1 MSIYFGGAF
10 DPVHVGHLALAEFVQ
25 TELGEQVVF
34 LPAGHSPF
42 KNSHNASFEDRVQM
56 LSLALRDSTFDLDT
70 REGLRKG
77 PSWTCDTLEELS
89 RETTERHKLL
99 MGTDQLASFRN
110 WHRWERILELAD
122 LLVINRP
129 GEKLEDMVPHRA
141 LIWPGMELS
150 SSWLRE
156 RLSSGKQCRYLLPEG
171 VYAYIKKQALY
182 EG

>member
-25 TELGEQVVF
+25 AELGERLVF

-42 KNSHNASFEDRVQM
+42 KNVHHASFEDRVQM
-56 LSLALRDSTFDLDT
+56 LRLALRDSTFELDT
-70 REGLRKG
+70 REGLRSG
-77 PSWTCDTLEELS
+77 PSRTCDTLEELD
-89 RETTERHKLL
+89 RETTARHRLL
-99 MGTDQLASFRN
+99 MGSDQLASFRN

-122 LLVINRP
+122 LLVVNRP
-129 GEKLEDMVPHRA
+129 GETLQETLPHRA

-156 RLSSGKQCRYLLPEG
+156 RLSSRKPCRYLLPEG
-171 VYAYIKKQALY
+171 VYAYIRKQALY

>member
-25 TELGEQVVF
+25 VELAEQVIF
-34 LPAGHSPF
+34 LPAGNSPF
-42 KNSHNASFEDRVQM
+42 KNSHSATFEDRVHM
-56 LSLALRDSTFDLDT
+56 LRLALRDSAFGLDT
-70 REGLRKG
+70 REGLREG

-89 RETTERHKLL
+89 RERAERHKLL
-99 MGTDQLASFRN
+99 MGSDQLAKFRQ

-129 GEKLEDMVPHRA
+129 GENQVDTVPHQA
-141 LIWPGMELS
+141 LVWPGMELS

-156 RLSSGKQCRYLLPEG
+156 RLASGKPCRYLLPEG
-171 VYAYIKKQALY
+171 VHAYIKEQGLY
-182 EG
+182 EA